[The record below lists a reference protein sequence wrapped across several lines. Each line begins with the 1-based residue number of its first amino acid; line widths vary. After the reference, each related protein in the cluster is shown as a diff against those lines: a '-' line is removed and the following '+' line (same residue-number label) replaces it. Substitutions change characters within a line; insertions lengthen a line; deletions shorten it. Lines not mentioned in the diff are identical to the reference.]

1 MAAGWEEVARAG
13 NLQVAAVM
21 AVGVRAVVVS
31 VVASDV
37 VLLVEAAMAAVA
49 RAGEPKAQNVA
60 TMEEAR
66 AGVGLAASRAG
77 VVGIGKM
84 AAAAMVEAREA
95 AGLAGEVTAAV

>member
-49 RAGEPKAQNVA
+49 RDNN
-60 TMEEAR
+60 
-66 AGVGLAASRAG
+66 
-77 VVGIGKM
+77 
-84 AAAAMVEAREA
+84 
-95 AGLAGEVTAAV
+95 